1 MPPRRTYKASRLLS
15 AEDDSTRDESPSR
28 NLQHADAPPTP
39 EAAGS
44 TGASSS
50 IDRAVLSVNKPLTA
64 RPARRRELEVE
75 LQRLERQ
82 RLTVAREL
90 EEVVAA
96 DAAAEAK
103 ETEEVAPKAV
113 AAAGEAEAPLPFW
126 RTRLRWAKFWV
137 VVTGIWWGICMQLL
151 YYQGASSPAS
161 ALPNV
166 DWCRRQ

>member
-1 MPPRRTYKASRLLS
+1 M
-15 AEDDSTRDESPSR
+15 
-28 NLQHADAPPTP
+28 
-39 EAAGS
+39 
-44 TGASSS
+44 
-50 IDRAVLSVNKPLTA
+50 NKPLTA

-75 LQRLERQ
+75 LQRLCMAGGESKHRRLERQ

-126 RTRLRWAKFWV
+126 RTRLWWAKFWV